1 LIAGFSAYLL
11 HSTPPADESACGCI
25 WKQSPLQMMALFV
38 PVPFIMLCF
47 LLIFLGILMF
57 AAFANE
63 KISGTFRSNAGWPGL
78 IRQTDIN

>member
-1 LIAGFSAYLL
+1 MNPLAVASGI
-11 HSTPPADESACGCI
+11 ESGSV
-25 WKQSPLQMMALFV
+25 KQSPLQMMALFV